1 MSPHVSHAQSGVAD
15 ATTVL
20 ESAPGGKRKSTA
32 RPARLRSAPLIRPD
46 GGRKPAYGVPELP
59 PGKFRQCD
67 GQMAMDL
74 DSDDPGALVDPAA
87 S

>member
-15 ATTVL
+15 ATT
-20 ESAPGGKRKSTA
+20 APTGKRKGTA

-46 GGRKPAYGVPELP
+46 GGRSVSYGVPELP

-67 GQMAMDL
+67 GQLAMDL
-74 DSDDPGALVDPAA
+74 ESDDPGALVDPAA